1 MGNNAGAVPRDQ
13 RAVKGV
19 EESVLEQKVLGDD
32 RNERRALVE
41 DQKGGGESGEWAI
54 DEDENGELGK
64 IGEGKHEA
72 HHADRQTGSR
82 QELREQGLPE
92 GLVGQEVDDALSR
105 VLEQKALVKSD
116 TRLGTK
122 HRP

>member
-1 MGNNAGAVPRDQ
+1 M
-13 RAVKGV
+13 
-19 EESVLEQKVLGDD
+19 EQKVLGDD

-41 DQKGGGESGEWAI
+41 DQKGSGERGERSI
-54 DEDENGELGK
+54 DEDENSELGK
-64 IGEGKHEA
+64 IGEGKHKA
-72 HHADRQTGSR
+72 QHADRQTGSR

-92 GLVGQEVDDALSR
+92 GFVGQKVDDALSR
-105 VLEQKALVKSD
+105 VLEQKSLVKSN